1 MPLIRLAVLVLAA
14 AVSPMSTT
22 AHAAERYLALG
33 DSYTIGEG
41 VAPAERWPVQL
52 AARLRGAGLEIGDP
66 EIVAT
71 TGWTTDEL
79 SHAMDAAALKPP
91 YALVTLLI
99 GVNNQYRGRSLAN
112 YREEFS
118 ALLARAIALAGE
130 RTDRV
135 IVVSIPDWGVT
146 GFARA
151 QRPRCTSH
159 RDRDRRVQCDGTRNR
174 ARSRRCVHR
183 CHRDLAHRRR
193 CARRAGRR
201 SPASVGRAVRALD
214 RRHSCCSATSAGG
227 VPRPPSASHRK
238 SRYGMTAIA
247 DLRTPA

>member
-1 MPLIRLAVLVLAA
+1 
-14 AVSPMSTT
+14 MSTT
-22 AHAAERYLALG
+22 AHAAGRYLALG

-41 VAPAERWPVQL
+41 VAAAERWPVQL
-52 AARLRGAGLEIGDP
+52 AARLRAADVALGDP

-79 SHAMDAAALKPP
+79 SHAMDGATLKPP

-130 RTDRV
+130 RTNHV
-135 IVVSIPDWGVT
+135 VVVSIPDWGVT

-151 QRPRCTSH
+151 QH
-159 RDRDRRVQCDGTRNR
+159 RDAHRVAIEIDAYNASARAIARDR
-174 ARSRRCVHR
+174 
-183 CHRDLAHRRR
+183 
-193 CARRAGRR
+193 
-201 SPASVGRAVRALD
+201 
-214 RRHSCCSATSAGG
+214 G
-227 VPRPPSASHRK
+227 VAFVDV
-238 SRYGMTAIA
+238 TAISRAAGDAHDMLVA
-247 DLRTPA
+247 DRLHPSGAQYARWTDAIFAAARQALASSAH